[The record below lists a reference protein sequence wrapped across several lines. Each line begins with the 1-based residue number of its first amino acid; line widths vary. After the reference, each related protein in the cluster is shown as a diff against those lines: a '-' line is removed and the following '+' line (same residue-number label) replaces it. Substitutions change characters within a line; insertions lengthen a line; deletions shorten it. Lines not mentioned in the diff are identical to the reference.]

1 MGYRLRTFGNADSYR
16 EEDYL
21 NAALQIYDWIENN
34 RKDGEDGV
42 YYRVN
47 PGAAIEFTEHAV
59 HGKYGLYSG
68 SAGIGLYLL
77 RLLEATG
84 DNTYL
89 QEAEQVAEELIRHIP
104 GSEFYEEKLKTAMQS
119 ELKVTGWHTGVYTG
133 PAGAGI
139 FALELYRIKPLEK
152 YKAFAVK
159 LGEDILKAG
168 RKVTLNKT
176 EETVGL
182 TLSGD
187 TDVFSDGGFVL
198 YFLSLYQTT
207 KEERFLTA
215 AREFAAYIY
224 STGVKTPEGIFFYAN
239 DLAQVGMPRH
249 SIYPGFAHGTAGIGY
264 ILAVLYSVDKQEWEL
279 RGAEETAA
287 FLSSISD
294 RYGEGRLIPYNYGGE
309 ATSAGKGTFQGE
321 VVDAALSDRKTTF
334 RREAVGAAA
343 PDGGSTEEEFD
354 TASPEYYKGK
364 YYLGFCHGPAGTSF
378 LYRKLYELTGQEKYL
393 TFYKELAQGIIEAGA
408 PEYNSWG
415 FWNSYCTCCGTP
427 GLIEFF
433 TDAYEFTGD
442 AKYLEYAK
450 RSATRTIG
458 DSTYSKEGRLFYGSW
473 DRTDPKNVQTFTGLY
488 TGAAGAGA
496 NLLRLYAHYTGKK
509 LTPLWEYGYL
519 GKQG

>member
-16 EEDYL
+16 AEDYL

-34 RKDGEDGV
+34 RRDGEDGV

-47 PGAAIEFTEHAV
+47 PGAPIEFTEHAV

-77 RLLEATG
+77 RLFETTG
-84 DNTYL
+84 DSTCL
-89 QEAEQVAEELIRHIP
+89 QEAEQVAEELIRHTP
-104 GSEFYEEKLKTAMQS
+104 GSEFYEEKLKNAMQS

-159 LGEDILKAG
+159 LGKDILKAG

-176 EETVGL
+176 ETEKTAGL

-224 STGVKTPEGIFFYAN
+224 NTGVKAPEGIFFYAN

-264 ILAVLYSVDKQEWEL
+264 ILAVLYSVDKKEWEL

-294 RYGEGRLIPYNYGGE
+294 RYGDGRLIPYNYGGE
-309 ATSAGKGTFQGE
+309 AASAGKITSG
-321 VVDAALSDRKTTF
+321 
-334 RREAVGAAA
+334 
-343 PDGGSTEEEFD
+343 EEEFD
-354 TASPEYYKGK
+354 TTNPEYYKGK
-364 YYLGFCHGPAGTSF
+364 YYLGFCHGPAGTSL
-378 LYRKLYELTGQEKYL
+378 LYRKLYEITGQEKYL

-415 FWNSYCTCCGTP
+415 FWNSCCTCCGTP

-450 RSATRTIG
+450 RSAARTIG

-496 NLLRLYAHYTGKK
+496 NLLRLYAHYIGKK
-509 LTPLWEYGYL
+509 LTPLWEQGYL